1 MGLDFAIDELMST
14 GWTALDTSGCHR
26 SGARPYATVTRVTEE
41 FRAAGLDFAV
51 RHVQLFDCY
60 RAEWRDLSGQ
70 ASGAVVGQT
79 EAEAA
84 VYALAQLRR
93 QLASVSG

>member
-14 GWTALDTSGCHR
+14 GWTALDTSGCQR
-26 SGARPYATVTRVTEE
+26 SGARPYPTVTRVTEE
-41 FRAAGLDFAV
+41 FKSAGLDFTV

-60 RAEWRDLSGQ
+60 RAEWRDPSGK

-79 EAEAA
+79 ESEAA

-93 QLASVSG
+93 QLALTC

>member
-14 GWTALDTSGCHR
+14 GWTALDTSGCQR
-26 SGARPYATVTRVTEE
+26 SGARPYPTVTRVAEE
-41 FRAAGLDFAV
+41 FRAAGLDFSV
-51 RHVQLFDCY
+51 RRVQLFDCC
-60 RAEWRDLSGQ
+60 RAEWHDQSGQ
-70 ASGAVVGQT
+70 VAGAVVGQT

-93 QLASVSG
+93 QLATVGA

>member
-14 GWTALDTSGCHR
+14 GWTALDTSDCQR
-26 SGARPYATVTRVTEE
+26 SGARPYPTVGRVSEE
-41 FRAAGLDFAV
+41 FRAAGLEFAV

-60 RAEWRDLSGQ
+60 RAEWHDSTGR

-93 QLASVSG
+93 QLATV